1 MNHWWFFFRLRQ
13 KDVLRAIQAAESRTS
28 GEIRVFVSHHK
39 VADVQATAR
48 EQFEKL
54 GMTATRERNGVLIF
68 VAPRSRVFAILGDAA
83 IHAECGDGF
92 WSELATTMSAA
103 FKQGQLTEGL
113 VQTITRA
120 GDLLAEHFPRGEDDR
135 NELPDA
141 IAS

>member
-13 KDVLRAIQAAESRTS
+13 KDVVHAIQEAESRTS

-39 VADVQATAR
+39 VTDAQAAAR

-68 VAPRSRVFAILGDAA
+68 VAPRSRVFAILGDEA
-83 IHAECGDGF
+83 IHAHCGDAF
-92 WSELATTMSAA
+92 WKELATTMSNA
-103 FKQGQLTEGL
+103 FKQGHLTEGL

-120 GDLLAEHFPRGEDDR
+120 GALLAEHFPRGNDDR